1 MNRYAI
7 LLGSAP
13 AGFTQE
19 KIVKMHDF
27 LVSQD
32 GGRFNEK
39 EIMILP
45 NGADEKMLLFVMQ
58 NLKEQGGN
66 TKLDY
71 FLLYICTDYAAEAE
85 EKSFFLCGEEIKR
98 NIIEKAA
105 AALNGQVLFD
115 FGKNVIADCKDDE
128 DGVLA

>member
-39 EIMILP
+39 EIMILS

-85 EKSFFLCGEEIKR
+85 EKSFFLCGEEIKQ
-98 NIIEKAA
+98 EE
-105 AALNGQVLFD
+105 G
-115 FGKNVIADCKDDE
+115 GKCKWLKMNRRSQFYNQIQAKNE
-128 DGVLA
+128 